1 MVLIA
6 AIFPILGDD
15 SDCRGPVFA
24 PADAVAD
31 PTKVRIF
38 FESNALLPVF
48 LSGGEQ
54 GRDQFILL
62 TKVNTQAGW
71 RRNRACD
78 GWFCCCNMLSNSSL
92 RGNWGLLI
100 DVHGVLGDCYFVT
113 LLHVTCYIKRYA
125 IREKEEKNWSKNS
138 IYKIYFIYTIL

>member
-78 GWFCCCNMLSNSSL
+78 GWFCCCNMLSSSSL
-92 RGNWGLLI
+92 RGNWGMLI
-100 DVHGVLGDCYFVT
+100 DVHGILGGCYFAT
-113 LLHVTCYIKRYA
+113 LLHCYIKIFYYSRLLTLQR
-125 IREKEEKNWSKNS
+125 I
-138 IYKIYFIYTIL
+138 

>member
-6 AIFPILGDD
+6 AVFPILGDD
-15 SDCRGPVFA
+15 SDCLDPVFA
-24 PADAVAD
+24 PADAVSD

-54 GRDQFILL
+54 GRDQFVLL

-78 GWFCCCNMLSNSSL
+78 GWFCCCNILSSSSL
-92 RGNWGLLI
+92 RGSWGLLI
-100 DVHGVLGDCYFVT
+100 DVHGIFEDCYFVT

-125 IREKEEKNWSKNS
+125 IRERGEKKLVKE
-138 IYKIYFIYTIL
+138 